1 MLFSQVIRLCQD
13 IQQAESASSRI
24 YINNV
29 QSAGT
34 DGKKKQHFLL
44 TNKQNMRKLKLLMM
58 TVCALMGAGQTWAQK
73 WVDVTSFYLKN
84 ADFEGSYSVQKTFQS
99 GTNNERCV
107 YKPSDWTVTHDNE
120 NDNDITIL
128 KTGDKQSASFKYFDL
143 KPTDGGDQAYL
154 VRFRWGGQYWSNGLK
169 GSTDQITLSQTQ
181 TIPSGKYRLSADL
194 VFITA
199 EETPSGHLRIYADK
213 TAGGSLGY
221 VDANIIKGTRE
232 GETIKS
238 GSASWALKTTDE
250 FDLDDATETKFAIE
264 FTQSWRWEI
273 QAGADNYR
281 LERKCPD
288 GAYTIDVASS
298 VCSST
303 DNWSLKSGTFDNGSY
318 AEHWVNDM
326 PTSGDYLKFTLG
338 NVPNGTYQVKV
349 TAKSSNTGSRDSNV
363 TPVSNDGGTNY
374 ASIVAGDVEQPIPTW
389 NALDATTGASPQQ
402 YTLSNIM
409 VTDGNLVVALKVKE
423 TGPNWMIAK
432 IDEIEYQGSYLYDY
446 NSALAAAEA
455 AIANN
460 DYDNITG
467 SERTILQEEIDKDKP
482 TTPDGYVEA
491 TAALI
496 EKTSTFI
503 TAKSSY
509 DAFAAEKASAIAMGV
524 SSDDADD
531 IRPSSASGLQDA
543 LRALYVLEDVATKT
557 NYTIDAT
564 NMFGSW
570 TTQNLDTKNDQHWSG
585 TTVTYYDRWQN
596 SGYTSSITSTV
607 TLPAGKYVFKLAA
620 RAQTGSINGAFNM
633 SVKVGDNDAVYKDFV
648 AKNSTGKG
656 ITTSGAVSYSDGE
669 FCNDGAGRG
678 WEWRF
683 IGFELGA
690 EASVTL
696 KGYAQ
701 IYANNWVGFSDATLL
716 TTTDNIEI
724 CRQLYESSKDAAEA
738 ARENEDYNIVIGTE
752 RATLNAAID
761 EEVPEPVTY
770 SWYQIQKAA
779 LDEATAALI
788 NAKPAY
794 VALSEVN
801 NTVAAELGVST
812 VPAATSSSTAAD
824 ITAALNTQN
833 VDEYTA
839 ATTNYTYNATSL
851 LGAWSNAPGN
861 NHGQSWNGTT
871 GDGSDEYYDL
881 YNAAARSMTQTVTLP
896 KAKYVLIAKGRAST
910 DGRLTLSDGTN
921 TITFPHKGNEGKGI
935 ETNGIPNFGSGT
947 YSNDGNGNGWE
958 YRFLTFE
965 SDGSTSTTLT
975 FNWTTAS
982 NNWAGL
988 DDITLLAS
996 DHIITVS
1003 PAGFATYVPSHALDF
1018 SDATIKAYKVKVS
1031 TKGIATLTKV
1041 DKVPADTP
1049 VLLYKENGATEAIPV
1064 TASADAVSDND
1075 LVAGTGEA
1083 VPTTDG
1089 AGNTNMI
1096 LNVVDKQIGF
1106 YFANNK
1112 TVATDRAYLHI
1123 ASSLAPDAE
1132 GSGSRMVMVFAD
1144 ETTGVNDVRSK
1155 MSEVRGT
1162 YYNLNGQRVEKPAKG
1177 LYIVNGKKV
1186 IIK

>member
-1 MLFSQVIRLCQD
+1 
-13 IQQAESASSRI
+13 
-24 YINNV
+24 
-29 QSAGT
+29 
-34 DGKKKQHFLL
+34 
-44 TNKQNMRKLKLLMM
+44 MRKLKLLMM

-99 GTNNERCV
+99 GGNNERCV

-120 NDNDITIL
+120 NTNDITIL
-128 KTGDKQSASFKYFDL
+128 KTGDKQSASFKYFNL

-154 VRFRWGGQYWSNGLK
+154 VRFRWGGQYWDSGQK
-169 GSTDQITLSQTQ
+169 GSADQITLSQTQ

-199 EETPSGHLRIYADK
+199 EESPTGHLRIYADK

-264 FTQSWRWEI
+264 FTQTWRWEI

-288 GAYTIDVASS
+288 GAYTINVAPS

-338 NVPNGTYQVKV
+338 NVPNGTYKVKV

-374 ASIVAGDVEQPIPTW
+374 ASIVAGNVEQPIPTW
-389 NALDATTGASPQQ
+389 NALDAATGASPQQ

-467 SERTILQEEIDKDKP
+467 SERTILQEEIDKDEP

-564 NMFGSW
+564 TKFGSW

-633 SVKVGDNDAVYKDFV
+633 SVKVGENAAVYKDFV
-648 AKNSTGKG
+648 AKDNSGKG

-683 IGFELGA
+683 IGFELDA

-701 IYANNWVGFSDATLL
+701 IYGGNWVGFSDATLL
-716 TTTDNIEI
+716 TTSDNVAVLKDLLNAEITTARGIDTETNVGDGVFQTPSSAVTALETAIGTAQTVYDNGDATSTEVSDAISSLQTAETTYKNTVNPPAVGKKYYIKVATSGHAKLNKAWLLAAGSTSENNPTGYTIAANNDPASYLAQAFTFTQVRDNI
-724 CRQLYESSKDAAEA
+724 
-738 ARENEDYNIVIGTE
+738 YNISI
-752 RATLNAAID
+752 TLP
-761 EEVPEPVTY
+761 EGEVYLTY
-770 SWYQIQKAA
+770 GSLNGSPAGWNKQQIQ
-779 LDEATAALI
+779 
-788 NAKPAY
+788 
-794 VALSEVN
+794 
-801 NTVAAELGVST
+801 
-812 VPAATSSSTAAD
+812 
-824 ITAALNTQN
+824 
-833 VDEYTA
+833 
-839 ATTNYTYNATSL
+839 ATTNSANKGEFRIYAGSVANTFKIFNTKQNDYIDSQDGGNIYTDTNIEKELFAVDEASQATVNVNIAETVKY
-851 LGAWSNAPGN
+851 GTRIFPFAP
-861 NHGQSWNGTT
+861 
-871 GDGSDEYYDL
+871 
-881 YNAAARSMTQTVTLP
+881 TLP
-896 KAKYVLIAKGRAST
+896 SGVTAYSCGEADGAVLTLVEVDEPQANTPYILEAASGCAST
-910 DGRLTLSDGTN
+910 DL
-921 TITFPHKGNEGKGI
+921 KGWG
-935 ETNGIPNFGSGT
+935 
-947 YSNDGNGNGWE
+947 
-958 YRFLTFE
+958 
-965 SDGSTSTTLT
+965 
-975 FNWTTAS
+975 
-982 NNWAGL
+982 
-988 DDITLLAS
+988 
-996 DHIITVS
+996 
-1003 PAGFATYVPSHALDF
+1003 
-1018 SDATIKAYKVKVS
+1018 
-1031 TKGIATLTKV
+1031 
-1041 DKVPADTP
+1041 
-1049 VLLYKENGATEAIPV
+1049 
-1064 TASADAVSDND
+1064 TASADTYT
-1075 LVAGTGEA
+1075 TGWLTGVYTSTDAPNGSYVLQNNGGKVGFYQVDTEKA
-1083 VPTTDG
+1083 TPTVGAYRCYMTVPTTARPAFFFD
-1089 AGNTNMI
+1089 
-1096 LNVVDKQIGF
+1096 
-1106 YFANNK
+1106 
-1112 TVATDRAYLHI
+1112 
-1123 ASSLAPDAE
+1123 
-1132 GSGSRMVMVFAD
+1132 D
-1144 ETTGVNDVRSK
+1144 ETTGIDAINALTSGSATIYSVDGRHLPS
-1155 MSEVRGT
+1155 
-1162 YYNLNGQRVEKPAKG
+1162 LQKG
-1177 LYIVNGKKV
+1177 LNIVKTNGKTYKV
-1186 IIK
+1186 MVK